1 MITKHEFNV
10 AYLLNRF
17 SFVTGNLRW
26 NWKKPASLCLNYSVF
41 FSLAHQKINK

>member
-17 SFVTGNLRW
+17 PFVTGNLRW
-26 NWKKPASLCLNYSVF
+26 GWKKPASF
-41 FSLAHQKINK
+41 TFQQFSRF

>member
-26 NWKKPASLCLNYSVF
+26 NWKKPASFTFKLFGVF
-41 FSLAHQKINK
+41 FFGTSKNK